1 MSGVIRSLTLLI
13 IFIFMVFRFF
23 LFSITY
29 SPSLVYIVFDNHPRE
44 SLLIFP
50 SSVFF
55 SMILFQSYSIAHHIS
70 VIFFSNYNFMHLP
83 FFLILI
89 HFWHFFCLFY
99 SYNIPSLI
107 SYFHFLLLFL
117 SFYLLINFTLSI
129 SRSFIFLRI

>member
-29 SPSLVYIVFDNHPRE
+29 FPSLVYIVFDNHPRE

-89 HFWHFFCLFY
+89 HLWHFFA
-99 SYNIPSLI
+99 
-107 SYFHFLLLFL
+107 YFIHIIFHHLFL
-117 SFYLLINFTLSI
+117 TSIFYFFFYLFTFLSI
-129 SRSFIFLRI
+129 SHNRFQDLLYF

>member
-29 SPSLVYIVFDNHPRE
+29 FPSLVYIVFDNHPRE

-89 HFWHFFCLFY
+89 HFWHFFCA
-99 SYNIPSLI
+99 
-107 SYFHFLLLFL
+107 YFIHIIFHHLFL
-117 SFYLLINFTLSI
+117 TSIFYFFFYLFTFLSI
-129 SRSFIFLRI
+129 SHNRFQDLLYF